1 MFVGMIEHKWNN
13 CARYLFRNIKTNNF
27 IIAPIW
33 LWWFF
38 INLCLSI
45 MNFINYYI
53 FKKAIHAEEY
63 INETIGI
70 HHILIRKLERIEHGH
85 DYNKRNKHC
94 ILR

>member
-1 MFVGMIEHKWNN
+1 
-13 CARYLFRNIKTNNF
+13 
-27 IIAPIW
+27 
-33 LWWFF
+33 
-38 INLCLSI
+38 